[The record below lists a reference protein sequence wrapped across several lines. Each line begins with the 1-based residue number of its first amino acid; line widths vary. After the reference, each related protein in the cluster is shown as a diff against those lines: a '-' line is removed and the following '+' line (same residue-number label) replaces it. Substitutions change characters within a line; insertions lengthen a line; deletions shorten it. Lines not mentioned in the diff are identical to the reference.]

1 MRITKSQ
8 YNHGSHLSRDEKEKI
23 PDSGTFIS
31 HAGENADGVPFQLI
45 FGSQIGEG
53 IYLNTGVGV
62 TQLLGISPEDLTE
75 KCFFEMIEEIIP
87 LSDDI
92 PADLLSSRSK
102 FINGEIVNYR
112 ANVKIRL
119 PGGNKRWI
127 LDTSV
132 PIIDDET
139 GKVIGAAG
147 FLYDDNSRKHI
158 LDKLVETKNKAD
170 ESDRLKTAFLRNISH
185 EIRTP
190 LNAIVGFST
199 LLDEYPE
206 SPEKRKEYIEIISR
220 SSDHLLEIIDD
231 IVEISK
237 IEAKT
242 IRIDREGVDLNNV
255 LCTVYDQNKHTASE
269 KGVILEY
276 KTTPLDKS
284 LTLYTDGHKIIQ
296 VLRNLVSNALKFTRE
311 GRVEFGYREKI
322 TCVEFYVSDTGI
334 GIPVEHQSNIFNR
347 FYQGD
352 STTKRFYGGTGLGLA
367 ISKAYV
373 ELLGGDIW
381 FTSRQDEGTTF
392 RFTIPL
398 GKGEER

>member
-1 MRITKSQ
+1 MRIARSQ
-8 YNHGSHLSRDEKEKI
+8 YNHNKHLSRDEKEKI
-23 PDSGTFIS
+23 PDAGTFTS
-31 HAGENADGVPFQLI
+31 QAGENADGVHFQLI

-53 IYLNTGVGV
+53 LYLNTGAGV

-75 KCFFEMIEEIIP
+75 KLFFEMIEEIIP

-92 PADLLSSRSK
+92 PTDPVNSRTK
-102 FINGEIVNYR
+102 FINGEIDNYR
-112 ANVKIRL
+112 ANVKVRL

-132 PIIDDET
+132 PIVDEET

-170 ESDRLKTAFLRNISH
+170 ESDRLKAAFLRNISH

-199 LLDEYPE
+199 LLDEYPG

-220 SSDHLLEIIDD
+220 STDHLLEIIDD

-242 IRIDREGVDLNNV
+242 IRIDRESVDLKNV
-255 LCTVYDQNKHTASE
+255 LRTVYDHNRHTASE

-276 KTTPLDKS
+276 KTTQS
-284 LTLYTDGHKIIQ
+284 LTLDTDGHKIIQ
-296 VLRNLVSNALKFTRE
+296 VLRNLVGNALKFTSE
-311 GRVEFGYREKI
+311 GRVEFGYRKKI

-334 GIPVEHQSNIFNR
+334 GIPVEQQSNIFNR

-367 ISKAYV
+367 ISRSYV

-381 FTSRQDEGTTF
+381 FTSRLGEGTTF

-398 GKGEER
+398 GFDIVT